1 MIFFPAIDLK
11 DGQCVRL
18 LRGEMDQATVFN
30 DDAGSQAKAFVSQG
44 CEWIHVVD
52 LNGAFEGRPVNAD
65 TVDAILDE
73 VQVPIELGGG
83 IRNLET
89 IRFWLDKGVRR
100 VILGT
105 VALRNPDLVIE
116 ACKLYPGRIAVG
128 VDAKDGMVAV
138 EGWAEVSDITALD
151 LAKKFEDVGVAAIIF
166 TDIGRD
172 GLMQGPNIESTL
184 ELARAISTPVIVSG
198 GVSSMADLQAV
209 MDQGGDI
216 FEGVISGR
224 AVYDG
229 QISVREAVD
238 LLSQRTAT
246 GAVGNQGRNA

>member
-30 DDAGSQAKAFVSQG
+30 DDAGSQAKAFVSEG
-44 CEWIHVVD
+44 CKWIHVVD

-65 TVDAILDE
+65 AVDAILDE
-73 VQVPIELGGG
+73 VTVPIELGGG
-83 IRNLET
+83 IRDMET

-105 VALRNPDLVIE
+105 VALRDPDLVIE
-116 ACKLYPGRIAVG
+116 ACKQYPGRIAVG

-138 EGWAEVSDITALD
+138 EGWAEVSDITAID
-151 LAKKFEDVGVAAIIF
+151 LAKKFEDAGVAAIIF
-166 TDIGRD
+166 TDIARD

-184 ELARAISTPVIVSG
+184 ELAKAISTPVIVSG

-209 MDQGGDI
+209 KDQGGDT

-229 QISVREAVD
+229 LIEVREAVD
-238 LLSQRTAT
+238 LL
-246 GAVGNQGRNA
+246 NA